1 MTTVHTVHCGVS
13 VFYAQAT
20 NAYISN
26 VQDAELIYTA
36 LVIPDLRIVQTKP
49 VHGLNGQRRRAM
61 KTEENDVDQRFTE
74 KEIRDV
80 LTEAYWYASVPDYQV
95 DMVIQQMLK
104 NREEQ
109 NDE

>member
-1 MTTVHTVHCGVS
+1 
-13 VFYAQAT
+13 
-20 NAYISN
+20 
-26 VQDAELIYTA
+26 
-36 LVIPDLRIVQTKP
+36 
-49 VHGLNGQRRRAM
+49 M